1 MGKLPTIKKVLN
13 EDIKSLPNEI
23 KQGIQPII
31 NTINNF
37 MEVVYQNFNKNV
49 TFEQNVACFVK
60 EIVYKTPSTY
70 PTMENVEFGSELKS
84 KASGLMLVQA
94 LVRGTYVPVTTAVYV
109 PWVENNGVIVIY
121 PIVGL
126 QADTTYTIRLLIF

>member
-13 EDIKSLPNEI
+13 EDIKGLPSEI

-31 NTINNF
+31 GTINNF

-70 PTMENVEFGSELKS
+70 PTMENVEFESELKS